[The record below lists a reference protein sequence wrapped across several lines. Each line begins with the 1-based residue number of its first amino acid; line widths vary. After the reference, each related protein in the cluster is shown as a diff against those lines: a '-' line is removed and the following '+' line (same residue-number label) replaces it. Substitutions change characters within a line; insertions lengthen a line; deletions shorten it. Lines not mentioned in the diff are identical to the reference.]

1 VFEENQ
7 REQMGSAYCRMYGH
21 RCATTKQVNPSP
33 PQHALLP
40 LPLCFFTTHLR
51 AGALMRR
58 NGGTSSLNSPVNY
71 RESSSSPSLSP
82 VDATQSPSRDE
93 VTPTPAASTSKSVPK
108 KRKPRDPDKPPK
120 PRKPRAPKNPSDS
133 PSKTHVNRFKQHLG
147 PEEMV
152 RTVSESGFA
161 SGGSSAMA
169 RVPLPLSMSISSA
182 FIVHVGANE

>member
-1 VFEENQ
+1 
-7 REQMGSAYCRMYGH
+7 
-21 RCATTKQVNPSP
+21 
-33 PQHALLP
+33 
-40 LPLCFFTTHLR
+40 
-51 AGALMRR
+51 MRR

-82 VDATQSPSRDE
+82 PDASHPASRDDF
-93 VTPTPAASTSKSVPK
+93 TPTPTGSTSKTSVPK

-120 PRKPRAPKNPSDS
+120 PRKPRVPKNPSDS

-147 PEEMV
+147 PVEMV

-169 RVPLPLSMSISSA
+169 RVPPPSLSSSISSA
-182 FIVHVGANE
+182 FIGHVSANE